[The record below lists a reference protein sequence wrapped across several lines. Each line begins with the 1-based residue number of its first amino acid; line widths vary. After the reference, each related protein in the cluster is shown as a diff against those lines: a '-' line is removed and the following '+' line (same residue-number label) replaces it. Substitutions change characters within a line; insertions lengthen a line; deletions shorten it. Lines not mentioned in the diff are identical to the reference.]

1 MNSALAQGITAA
13 VREANPLVVP
23 LPAVRDEDLHDL
35 RAVIREVLKVWGYS
49 RRSGDAELVL
59 TELLANVIKH
69 VPSSTCT
76 LMLERHT
83 WGVRMSVADSF
94 AQVPALSEPRVNFDG
109 EAGRGLCLIAALS
122 DDFYFDTYSDRTG
135 KRAVADFRCAA

>member
-23 LPAVRDEDLHDL
+23 LPAVREEDLHDL
-35 RAVIREVLKVWGYS
+35 RVVLREVLKVWSCAG
-49 RRSGDAELVL
+49 RSGDAELVL
-59 TELLANVIKH
+59 TELLANVIRH
-69 VPSSTCT
+69 VPSSSCT

-83 WGVRMSVADSF
+83 WGVRLSVADSF
-94 AQVPALSEPRVNFDG
+94 AQVPALSEPRLSFNG
-109 EAGRGLCLIAALS
+109 EAGRGLCLIAAFS

-135 KRAVADFRCAA
+135 KRAIADFRCAA